1 MHART
6 HARTHT
12 HLVQWSPA
20 VNRTVLNDFIHSLRD
35 GSSEVGVGKLRVE
48 EDLRSQKPLVA
59 HIHLE
64 GFLGDRVDTIVHLEP
79 LGGVTVVLAKF
90 LGNVRAHIAVG
101 FLHSEGEGRGGGRR
115 GEEGGEGRREERG
128 GGRRGEEVGLRQQ
141 NITAFKFY
149 EQYIFKLSVCH
160 S

>member
-1 MHART
+1 MIAVRT
-6 HARTHT
+6 HARTHA

-64 GFLGDRVDTIVHLEP
+64 GFLGDRVDAIVHLEP
-79 LGGVTVVLAKF
+79 LGGVTVVLAKLF
-90 LGNVRAHIAVG
+90 GNVRAHVAVG
-101 FLHSEGEGRGGGRR
+101 LLHSEGEGRGGGRR
-115 GEEGGEGRREERG
+115 GEEGEEGRREERG
-128 GGRRGEEVGLRQQ
+128 GGRRGEEGGEGRRLD
-141 NITAFKFY
+141 
-149 EQYIFKLSVCH
+149 
-160 S
+160 